1 MSGGTLGG
9 DDAVVD
15 VVIAVHSDQRP
26 IERAVAS
33 ALAGAVPVRV
43 TVVCH
48 EVAPAAVEARL
59 EVVRRALVG
68 GPHSMWLLCYSD
80 GVASPAGPFNHGLDC
95 AQAPFVSI
103 MGSDDVLE
111 PGAIDSWVRL
121 QRSTGA
127 DVVIPRLRHG
137 TFAGAGSPP
146 APGPTVP
153 TPPARPF
160 RRRRLSATRD
170 RLAYRSAPLG
180 LIRRETLEGLGLRM
194 VPQLRV
200 GEDTWFALGLW
211 TGARSIAFDRR
222 GPAYVIGADADDRVT
237 FSPKPVEDELACVHD
252 AVTRPT
258 IARLP
263 RSTRRAVAAKLTRI
277 NLFAAVHN
285 RSDGHIWTREDF
297 AGLRAAAA
305 ALAAFAPGYEAVL
318 SRAERDLLDALLA
331 LAPRGDATPVPGDA
345 ATVRGDTVAERGAEL
360 TRLSVARRRHGTP
373 ATLRTR
379 SMRAMLAREAPLRL
393 MAASVLTTRT

>member
-9 DDAVVD
+9 ADVVVD

-33 ALAGAVPVRV
+33 ALTGTVPVRV

-48 EVAPAAVEARL
+48 EIATRVVEARL
-59 EVVRRALVG
+59 EAVRRALAG
-68 GPHSMWLLCYSD
+68 GPHSLWLLCFSD
-80 GVASPAGPFNHGLDC
+80 GVASPAGPFNHGLDS
-95 AQAPFVSI
+95 AQAPFVAI
-103 MGSDDVLE
+103 LGSDDVLE

-121 QRSTGA
+121 QRSADA

-137 TFAGAGSPP
+137 ARSGPGVP
-146 APGPTVP
+146 PGPGPAVP

-160 RRRRLSATRD
+160 RRRRLEAVRD

-180 LIRRETLEGLGLRM
+180 LIRRDTLEGLGLRM
-194 VPQLRV
+194 VPHLRV

-237 FSPKPVEDELACVHD
+237 FTPKPVTDELACVHD
-252 AVTRPT
+252 AVARP
-258 IARLP
+258 ALAGLP
-263 RSTRRAVAAKLTRI
+263 RATRRAVAAKLTRI

-285 RSDGHIWTREDF
+285 RSDGHPWTRDDL
-297 AGLRAAAA
+297 AGLRATAA
-305 ALAAFAPGYEAVL
+305 ALATFAPGYETVL

-331 LAPRGDATPVPGDA
+331 PASADDA
-345 ATVRGDTVAERGAEL
+345 VAERGGEL
-360 TRLSVARRRHGTP
+360 TGLSAARRRHGTP

-379 SMRAMLAREAPLRL
+379 SLRTGLAREAPVRL